1 MKKFLATILHIVL
14 VIGML
19 VLCSSKLNGN
29 QFEVEM
35 IPYRI
40 VPSGDVNC
48 PMDIEIIHPLTM
60 TGIPIVYSDEL
71 EEIIMDRISFE
82 IINPFAQNEI
92 FNIDDKSYY
101 LLRIPYT
108 GTLWN

>member
-1 MKKFLATILHIVL
+1 
-14 VIGML
+14 
-19 VLCSSKLNGN
+19 
-29 QFEVEM
+29 
-35 IPYRI
+35 
-40 VPSGDVNC
+40 
-48 PMDIEIIHPLTM
+48 M